1 MYPEMAEERRQHK
14 RFSIDCPVTVFTPG
28 RGKKQM
34 VGRGWLYDIN
44 DNGAR
49 FLLDHSLEPGDRISL
64 EVGFQNPDGEI
75 TAIRFPGIVKRVN
88 FRTSYEVAVSFL
100 KGGSFVRRKGSRGK
114 KRSPHLVKSESGY
127 RWIN

>member
-1 MYPEMAEERRQHK
+1 MIEDRRRHK
-14 RFSIDCPVTVFTPG
+14 RFNIDCPVSVFTPG
-28 RGKKQM
+28 RGKKHI

-49 FLLDHSLEPGDRISL
+49 FLLDHSLSVGDRISL
-64 EVGFQNPDGEI
+64 VVEFQNPDGEV
-75 TAIRFPGIVKRVN
+75 TAIRFPGIVKRV
-88 FRTSYEVAVSFL
+88 TSEASYEIAVSFL

-114 KRSPHLVKSESGY
+114 KRLPQLVQSENGY